1 MANSSNLDIHP
12 TELLKSWL
20 IENYEEAGEDESVL
34 KSTIYDSYIIK
45 YPDSTLGK
53 PTIGKTVHQT
63 FPKIGTKRKG
73 TKGHLAYHYTGIKER
88 KRYCLCRT
96 TSEEGFM
103 IQCSICC
110 EWLHGDCVN
119 ISEEEANLIDQYAC
133 PVCIE
138 EYIQNTVESDCPPSS
153 QHKCEE
159 CGVSFPTAIGL
170 SHHIRHKH
178 HEWYR
183 KILAGTQPHK
193 VDPPAAQNSQV
204 MTSSNLDNIKIEMKR
219 ITEKLNELMNASAFD
234 EDVFDVVYKELVNL
248 LIVANDALPGPKHPA
263 TKFYTMR
270 KKRILFKDNQ
280 VSYKKT
286 TNPQR
291 SSKKASERRKDK
303 YNYELMQFLY
313 YNKRKSCVRKITQ
326 QNGLKCKIPMEVLHQ
341 SLSNKW
347 GKENPSIRR
356 QYEDPPLEY
365 DQHRIDLDYSTK
377 ITSEEVKTCLSK
389 MDNDSAP
396 GPDNI
401 TIRALKHTEAWDCL
415 AVLFSIFHKWNFVA
429 SKLKEAYTILIYKDG
444 PPEDPAN
451 WRPISICSSIRRLYE
466 KIVLLRMRKYVT
478 VSQFQTGSQNMP
490 GTFINTSILNGCLNK
505 AKQDKNDLTIVL
517 LDVAKAFDC
526 IGHAHI
532 NNTINSLPFPT
543 ELKTMLL
550 SLVKGNITRIRNG
563 NETSQPLQ
571 FERGIFQGSVI
582 SPEIFNLSIDFI
594 LKSLTEDEI
603 ATKFGFK
610 VHPDLSPLTAAGFM
624 DDTALIAKNQDSAC
638 ELSLMAKD
646 LFNEIGLELNVKK
659 TQAICIKDGCLSN
672 EDLTFGNDSTIQ
684 VMKAEERIKY
694 LGVNFKDEIVL
705 DTRKVLSDLEKSIST
720 LVSSPTLHPD
730 QKIQIINQFIWP
742 KIVYPLQSAPT
753 SKIPKPFLESVDKMM
768 RSCVREILQLPQDTP
783 NSMFYTSCS
792 NKGLHLFSATWE
804 ANLQNYSICNRLR
817 HAGNEYVK
825 VLRDLDEEMKNAF
838 EQLNITYDLFH
849 SIIKD
854 CKSGSSINKKLRD
867 YLRSVEFKK
876 WSDLKF
882 HGKGVETFDACP
894 KINRSLYLKNG
905 LSSSEWTSYWKM
917 VTNTVPVRVL
927 HGRSQGSVR
936 CRRCNENVETLGH
949 VLGICPY
956 GELLRN
962 ERHHRIRR
970 MLADELRNIN
980 YEVYEEVP
988 TLDRRIDIIAI
999 HHDTETA
1006 LVLDPTIRMEMSCQ
1020 QPTEVDLEKK
1030 SIYDPCLEDLRSK
1043 YNLPINY
1050 SMQVIGLMIGARG
1063 VIPSH
1068 VSEVFEKLKF
1078 PKQFVMDIAI
1088 SAVKGSCR
1096 ILHNHLYSPLK

>member
-1 MANSSNLDIHP
+1 MSSHPNLDLHP
-12 TELLKSWL
+12 KELLQSWL

-34 KSTIYDSYIIK
+34 KSTIYDAFIIK
-45 YPDSTLGK
+45 YPDSSLSK
-53 PTIGKTVHQT
+53 PTIGKTIYQI

-73 TKGHLAYHYTGIKER
+73 PKGHLAYHYTGIKER

-96 TSEEGFM
+96 TSDEGFM
-103 IQCSICC
+103 IQCAICG
-110 EWLHGDCVN
+110 EWLHGNCVN
-119 ISEEEANLIDQYAC
+119 ISEGEAKAIDDYAC
-133 PVCIE
+133 PVCVE
-138 EYIQNTVESDCPPSS
+138 EYIHNDINSENPPSS
-153 QHKCEE
+153 QHKCDE
-159 CGVSFPTAIGL
+159 CGVCFPSAIGL

-183 KILAGTQPHK
+183 RILAGTQPNTNTQ
-193 VDPPAAQNSQV
+193 PCPQNSQAI
-204 MTSSNLDNIKIEMKR
+204 TASKLDIIKIELKQ
-219 ITEKLNELMNASAFD
+219 ITGKLNVLMTASALD
-234 EDVFDVVYKELVNL
+234 EDEFDRVYLELVNL
-248 LIVANDALPGPKHPA
+248 LTVANDALPGPKHPA

-270 KKRILFKDNQ
+270 KKRNLFKDNQ
-280 VSYKKT
+280 AGYKKT
-286 TNPQR
+286 SNPQR
-291 SSKKASERRKDK
+291 TTKKARERRKDK
-303 YNYELMQFLY
+303 YNYELMQYLY

-326 QNGLKCKIPMEVLHQ
+326 QNDIKCKIPLDVLHQ

-347 GKENPSIRR
+347 GIENPSIRR
-356 QYEDPPLEY
+356 QYEDAPSEN
-365 DQHRIDLDYSTK
+365 DQHIIDLDYSTK
-377 ITSEEVKTCLSK
+377 ISSDEVKDSLK
-389 MDNDSAP
+389 MMDNDSSP

-415 AVLFSIFHKWNFVA
+415 AALFSIFHKWNFLP

-444 PPEDPAN
+444 PVEDPAN

-466 KIVLLRMRKYVT
+466 KIILLRMKKYVA
-478 VSQFQTGSQNMP
+478 VSPFQTGSQNIP
-490 GTFINTSILNGCLNK
+490 GTFVNTSIINGCLNK
-505 AKQDKNDLTIVL
+505 AKMDEIDLSIIL

-526 IGHAHI
+526 IGHTHI
-532 NNTINSLPFPT
+532 TNTINSLPFPT
-543 ELKTMLL
+543 ELKLMLV
-550 SLVKGNITRIRNG
+550 SLVKGNVTRIRNG

-582 SPEIFNLSIDFI
+582 SPEIFNLAIDFI

-659 TQAICIKDGCLSN
+659 TQAICIKNGCLSN
-672 EDLTFGNDSTIQ
+672 EDFSFGNNNKIQ
-684 VMKAEERIKY
+684 VLKEGERIKY
-694 LGVNFKDEIVL
+694 LGVNFRDEIVL
-705 DTRKVLSDLEKSIST
+705 DTSKVLSDLQKSIST
-720 LVSSPTLHPD
+720 LVTSPMLHPD

-753 SKIPKPFLESVDKMM
+753 SKIPKAFLESVDKMM
-768 RSCVREILQLPQDTP
+768 RSCAREILQLPQDTP

-792 NKGLHLFSATWE
+792 NKGLHLFSAAWE

-817 HAGNEYVK
+817 HTGNDYVK
-825 VLRDLDEEMKNAF
+825 VLRDLDEEMKIAL
-838 EQLNITYDLFH
+838 EKLNITYELYH
-849 SIIKD
+849 NIIKD
-854 CKSGSSINKKLRD
+854 CKTGTSINRKLRD

-876 WSDLKF
+876 WSELKF
-882 HGKGVETFDACP
+882 HGRGVETFDCCP
-894 KINRSLYLKNG
+894 AINRSLYSKIG

-917 VTNTVPVRVL
+917 ITNTVPVRVL

-970 MLADELRNIN
+970 MLADQLRNLN

-988 TLDRRIDIIAI
+988 TIDRRIDIIAI

-1006 LVLDPTIRMEMSCQ
+1006 LVLDPTVRLEMSCQ
-1020 QPTEVDLEKK
+1020 QPEEVDIEKK
-1030 SIYDPCLEDLRSK
+1030 SIYDPCLEDLRLK
-1043 YNLPINY
+1043 YNLPNNY
-1050 SMQVIGLMIGARG
+1050 SMKVIGLMIGARG

-1096 ILHNHLYSPLK
+1096 ILHNHLYSPLN